1 MPCGTA
7 VLTAVPVARAPG
19 GSRHEPGARA
29 TGSAGKGSLS
39 CTEPWASSAFLH
51 CPALPPNGIRTRG
64 LGRASGVQRQQR
76 RLRRRRRGGGV
87 GGGPGLLA
95 AAALGR
101 ARGGLG
107 CTAGA
112 AAAAMAAAATRRR
125 HRTRRRRPPSGS
137 APGSIWP
144 GPWRPWLRRR
154 RSGGG
159 DGGGSGGAGAAA
171 AAAAGAHDSE
181 QNTAN

>member
-29 TGSAGKGSLS
+29 TGCAGKGSLS

-51 CPALPPNGIRTRG
+51 CPALPPI
-64 LGRASGVQRQQR
+64 
-76 RLRRRRRGGGV
+76 GGGGGG